1 VVVPLVLQDLV
12 VVLLDLEVQLVPKD
26 QLVLLAIK
34 DQLVLQV
41 QLVQLDPQVPQAV
54 LVLLDK
60 AALVQQDQ
68 EDCKVMWA

>member
-1 VVVPLVLQDLV
+1 VVVPLVLQDLAV
-12 VVLLDLEVQLVPKD
+12 VPLDLLEQLVILVQLVLK
-26 QLVLLAIK
+26 VIK

-41 QLVQLDPQVPQAV
+41 QLVQLVLQVPQAV

-68 EDCKVMWA
+68 EDCKVIWD